1 MQMHNVSTV
10 SRICIMFLSMLY
22 LGSYYYMLT
31 MLIYGN
37 VFLLIVIQYLFVT
50 YIYLFQTI
58 LYMLLKK

>member
-10 SRICIMFLSMLY
+10 SRIFIMFLSMLY

-58 LYMLLKK
+58 TIQSAD